1 MINFQLFISIK
12 KIFVSSHQ
20 NRAILREK
28 DGDEL
33 MRHVIAFSI
42 KFLSTLIVLGIILGL
57 FFNYSILDVLTISI
71 VISAVGYLLGDL
83 FLYRRSNNLTATI
96 ADFGM
101 AFLVVWFMSMNL
113 TYEDDL
119 LSVSLLVA
127 AGVTVY
133 EYFYHRI
140 VPRDAR
146 RTQET
151 GQNQDQRRNNSR
163 YQTEASEDLA
173 IVRPDVRSPEE
184 NNKNKRKKKKKK

>member
-1 MINFQLFISIK
+1 
-12 KIFVSSHQ
+12 
-20 NRAILREK
+20 
-28 DGDEL
+28 

-42 KFLSTLIVLGIILGL
+42 KFLSTLFVLGIILGL
-57 FFNYSILDVLTISI
+57 FFNYSIFDVLTISI
-71 VISAVGYLLGDL
+71 VLSAVGYLLGDL
-83 FLYRRSNNLTATI
+83 FLYRRSNNLTATL

-101 AFLVVWFMSMNL
+101 TFLVVWFMSVNL

-119 LSVSLLVA
+119 LTATLLAA
-127 AGVTVY
+127 AGVTVF

-146 RTQET
+146 RRHENNR
-151 GQNQDQRRNNSR
+151 NQDQKLNNSR

-184 NNKNKRKKKKKK
+184 NDKNNKRNKNKK